1 MSVGVGRGEGVVVGC
16 ALDLTGKRRDRCSAN
31 EEEAEAGSCVLMDVV
46 PVTGKAGEAAGAEGI
61 VFAMA

>member
-1 MSVGVGRGEGVVVGC
+1 MSEGVGIGEGVVGF

-31 EEEAEAGSCVLMDVV
+31 EEEYEGGSCVVPGVV
-46 PVTGKAGEAAGAEGI
+46 LVAGKAGEAAGAEGI